1 MGLGSAGIIINA
13 EISVT
18 LHPVVGSPL
27 LHLRAESGPLT
38 EMFLMWDGVLTAA
51 TE

>member
-1 MGLGSAGIIINA
+1 MGVGTTRIIINA

-18 LHPVVGSPL
+18 LHPVGGSPL
-27 LHLRAESGPLT
+27 LHLRVETGPLT
-38 EMFLMWDGVLTAA
+38 DMFLIWDGVLTPA